1 MLQYCDNL
9 EELKIPT
16 TKVNCNQLR
25 KVIKPMEMLQSLDI
39 PWTSEIHPLLLICGQ
54 LKELTVRMEAESC
67 VTGAIS
73 SFEKDLDTW
82 INKWVIN
89 GFQPQMLKVVVGQC
103 IPLKKLI
110 ELWYLLNPRL
120 PTGHTGCLELYSSV
134 KVPMNLFPVLPDFKL
149 QFGQSCSLP
158 LVKPNK
164 CGLLGL
170 EELDI
175 IFIDS
180 NHHSEVT
187 RKAVMI
193 KLEDYILRSHFTA
206 DITGL
211 SFVTQFDASRVHD
224 TSLYSGHLEQ
234 LAMACP
240 NLEHLNL
247 LGNHNCLD
255 RLQGLYAICTYCKNL
270 QGLNI
275 VGIVVEITQV
285 LQLWKTLVDM
295 KLTYLAIELEAIT
308 LIRWINYKIFRTKDK
323 IEDNNSLFQECIC
336 LFQQCVS
343 LKALEIHATYGSA
356 KETRNLS
363 VLSYFPS
370 LVHCVVGD
378 VPDNIEVVI
387 NSCSKLKY
395 FVHTCWT
402 SEFSCCLPVLNR
414 NLEQLCIK
422 AASIDRTL
430 AIPNTFMQSVSAHGR
445 LVHVV
450 LCAGIFSSGGIITL
464 ISNSPEL
471 LTCHIYGFYI
481 IDFRRQDVKTILKKK
496 FANRKLFTCGSFLL
510 TKVKRD
516 GSFLNIDNLLIERRA
531 DIFSLWSAEWD
542 MLHRHV
548 NYRLL

>member
-1 MLQYCDNL
+1 
-9 EELKIPT
+9 
-16 TKVNCNQLR
+16 
-25 KVIKPMEMLQSLDI
+25 MEMLQSLDI
-39 PWTSEIHPLLLICGQ
+39 SWTIEIHPLLLICGK
-54 LKELTVRMEAESC
+54 LKELTIRMEAESC
-67 VTGAIS
+67 IIGEVS

-82 INKWVIN
+82 MYKWVMN
-89 GFQPQMLKVVVGQC
+89 GFQPQTLKVVVGQR
-103 IPLKKLI
+103 IPLSKLVK
-110 ELWYLLNPRL
+110 LWHYLNPRS
-120 PTGHTGCLELYSSV
+120 PIGHTGCLKLFSSLQ
-134 KVPMNLFPVLPDFKL
+134 VPMNLFPVLPDFKL

-158 LVKPNK
+158 LVKPSK
-164 CGLLGL
+164 YGLLGL
-170 EELDI
+170 EVLDI

-180 NHHSEVT
+180 NHRGEATH
-187 RKAVMI
+187 KAVMI
-193 KLEDYILRSHFTA
+193 KLNDYILRSHFTT

-234 LAMACP
+234 LVMVCP

-275 VGIVVEITQV
+275 VEIEVEIDQV
-285 LQLWKTLVDM
+285 LQLWKILVDM
-295 KLTYLAIELEAIT
+295 KLTYLAIEIKAIT
-308 LIRWINYKIFRTKDK
+308 LIKSIGKQIFKNKDK
-323 IEDNNSLFQECIC
+323 LKSYNGLFQECIC

-343 LKALEIHATYGSA
+343 LKALEIHASYGSV
-356 KETRNLS
+356 KGTRNLS

-378 VPDNIEVVI
+378 VPDNIEAII
-387 NSCSKLKY
+387 NSCLKLKY

-402 SEFSCCLPVLNR
+402 SEFSYRLPVLNR

-422 AASIDRTL
+422 APSVDHKT
-430 AIPNTFMQSVSAHGR
+430 AIPDIFMQSVSAHGG

-471 LTCHIYGFYI
+471 LTCHIM
-481 IDFRRQDVKTILKKK
+481 DSTSKLQTKTSDWRILK
-496 FANRKLFTCGSFLL
+496 C
-510 TKVKRD
+510 
-516 GSFLNIDNLLIERRA
+516 
-531 DIFSLWSAEWD
+531 
-542 MLHRHV
+542 
-548 NYRLL
+548 Y